1 MIIEFTVNQGIDVN
15 IKKIS
20 EVWRIWIHFMTN
32 IFCSFREFMLVN
44 TSGWSI
50 RMT

>member
-1 MIIEFTVNQGIDVN
+1 MIIEFTVSQAIDVN
-15 IKKIS
+15 IKKTS

-50 RMT
+50 IMT